1 MDGGDGTVR
10 LGALN
15 LKPDHSGFDSSP
27 DVSVSSPVTRQ
38 KAAAAKQFIENHYKN
53 HLQGLQ
59 DRKERYAVWNWYSF
73 FFVDFF
79 SAWISDILLLL
90 RLKSKVVK
98 FNAFIVAFIYEYF
111 RLKVEEYLVH
121 NSYNYLKAMLTRLI
135 NCQVN
140 VRIILFFLFE
150 DV

>member
-1 MDGGDGTVR
+1 
-10 LGALN
+10 
-15 LKPDHSGFDSSP
+15 
-27 DVSVSSPVTRQ
+27 
-38 KAAAAKQFIENHYKN
+38 
-53 HLQGLQ
+53 
-59 DRKERYAVWNWYSF
+59 
-73 FFVDFF
+73 
-79 SAWISDILLLL
+79 
-90 RLKSKVVK
+90 VVK

-140 VRIILFFLFE
+140 VGIILFFLFE

>member
-1 MDGGDGTVR
+1 MD
-10 LGALN
+10 LILFLYKFLFCLN
-15 LKPDHSGFDSSP
+15 FWYFI
-27 DVSVSSPVTRQ
+27 
-38 KAAAAKQFIENHYKN
+38 AASIE
-53 HLQGLQ
+53 
-59 DRKERYAVWNWYSF
+59 V
-73 FFVDFF
+73 
-79 SAWISDILLLL
+79 
-90 RLKSKVVK
+90 KVVK

-111 RLKVEEYLVH
+111 RLKVEQYLVH